1 MIVTDDPASDR
12 IKALGFIIPSPQY
25 LADVKQHCIRRPS
38 DIPLALAEFG
48 IVDPTLP
55 GWSSYLKALWN
66 WEGPAIHDTVFDAAF
81 RSKWRDHPRGR
92 RVPLVNVRSA
102 P

>member
-1 MIVTDDPASDR
+1 MTDDPASDR
-12 IKALGFIIPSPQY
+12 IKALGFTIPSPQY
-25 LADVKQHCIRRPS
+25 LADVKDRCIRRPS

-48 IVDPTLP
+48 IADPTLP
-55 GWSSYLKALWN
+55 GWSSYLKGLWH
-66 WEGPAIHDTVFDAAF
+66 WEGAAIHDTVFDAAF
-81 RSKWRDHPRGR
+81 RAKWLAHPSAR